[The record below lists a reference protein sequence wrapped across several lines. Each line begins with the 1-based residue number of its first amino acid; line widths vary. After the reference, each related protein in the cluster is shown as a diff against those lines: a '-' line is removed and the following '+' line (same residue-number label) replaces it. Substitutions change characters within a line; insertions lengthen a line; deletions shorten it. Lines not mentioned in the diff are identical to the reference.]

1 MTLLK
6 RPREATRLFLEGAGF
21 SSIYCRVIV
30 MCECILQLP
39 PTKNSLAYLKSQPLP
54 QSPEAATVTESGA
67 TVGLN
72 SRNRDGVTRPNM
84 QVSAILNR
92 CGHLDRVDVRWG
104 WAPIWSMGTRP
115 PLTHLPLHLVMRSK
129 AFQRIRGEGRA
140 LVAVDGWFEMT
151 DEAALGQSS
160 LIYTTSRSARPMFLA
175 ALAQVSDAHSGCDGL
190 VLLTHENGTGNPQQ
204 LLAFDAQDAMKWL
217 APDLEWEQALQLAT
231 HHAVSEADLEHLLTA
246 QRAAYRKR

>member
-1 MTLLK
+1 
-6 RPREATRLFLEGAGF
+6 
-21 SSIYCRVIV
+21 

-39 PTKNSLAYLKSQPLP
+39 ATKDSLAWLNPLP
-54 QSPEAATVTESGA
+54 MQQRPQASAVTEAGA

-72 SRNRDGVTRPNM
+72 SRHRDGVTRPNM

-92 CGHLDRVDVRWG
+92 GEHLDRVDVRWG
-104 WAPIWSMGTRP
+104 WSPIWSMGTRP

-129 AFQRIRGEGRA
+129 AFQRIRVEGRA

-151 DEAALGQSS
+151 DEAAATLGQSS
-160 LIYTTSRSARPMFLA
+160 LIYTTSRSASPMFLA

-204 LLAFDAQDAMKWL
+204 LLAFGAEDAIKWL
-217 APDLEWEQALQLAT
+217 APDLQWEQAQQLAAQ
-231 HHAVSEADLEHLLTA
+231 HAVSEADLEHLLTA
-246 QRAAYRKR
+246 QRVASKKR